1 MSRIYLCENFNN
13 LSNKICIVYDRIEL
27 YPKPVFEA
35 TVNFR
40 PGDGVS
46 TTLVMMYKDNVL
58 VPPVNLEPD
67 YAIVCA
73 DSGGA
78 IESRWFV
85 TESVRLSDSKFS
97 LRLQRDVAADYKS
110 NIMNSVAFVKRGWV
124 DKANPLIFNSENGSY
139 SQILR
144 ERIDLKDRSGKGCY
158 VAFLAPNFIKENT
171 DKLQI
176 DLTATNTSVDTV
188 FAQPADTHAGNYK
201 YCYGADPS
209 APDPISVFFR
219 TYNYW
224 GFPNT
229 PTGEHSYITFTVG
242 PGWSNMPADT
252 YPGAKYEYVINED
265 GTWSVRQITGAQS
278 IIYPDFLISTQN
290 AQGEF
295 LAYFSEADLRR
306 LGDVI
311 ARQVVIYMWGSL
323 YLDKYL
329 FETGGGIYGDTE
341 AMEFMAPRIGIRAKV
356 AGATDKYYVMD
367 QQITSGIQTFE
378 EVMSGDVR
386 QKFVNLFLSTV
397 VNSSVSTQCP
407 ADKRSTLHYSYTY
420 GSFHWREAITS
431 NLRIPATGALVQ
443 DAPYYMLCI
452 PEAETKLKVDNQ
464 TWTQEVDAYQI
475 YNQLQV
481 NFGAFVYD
489 VQYVPYTPYAMDITT
504 DGTVVLPDS
513 SQVGFAKT
521 PAGAI
526 EAGVYFCHKDRF
538 WFTVEP
544 QLPDAYDTL
553 SAIKT
558 KVASETKFARLCSM
572 DGGAILSIN
581 LAKNN
586 GLAPLR
592 MSVRYAPYQSYI
604 SIQPQWSVY
613 YGADIGLKDT
623 RGLNITTSNSVS
635 RVSNQWQDYVLNN
648 ANYQSIF
655 DRQIQSMDTQFDI
668 QAGAAV
674 RNMVFG
680 LLNTGAAAAMSG
692 SPGSVIGGLAGGGLG
707 LIQQGQEYVDMVDR
721 FRENRS
727 LSTDMFNLQNG
738 NIKARADTLSKVN
751 AMSPIYNTW
760 PYIEIYDAAPED
772 TAALSTYITEF
783 SMNIGVLTSQLS
795 AYVTP
800 NPNARKYIQADIVRL
815 NGKFDAHMAD
825 TIKSVI
831 SNGIYFVE
839 VTSNE

>member
-13 LSNKICIVYDRIEL
+13 LSNKLCIVYDRIEL

-46 TTLVMMYKDNVL
+46 TTLVLMYKDNVL
-58 VPPVNLEPD
+58 APPVNLEPD

-73 DSGGA
+73 DSGGG

-97 LRLQRDVAADYKS
+97 LRLRRDVAADYKS
-110 NIMNSVAFVKRGWV
+110 NIMNSVAFVRRGWV
-124 DKANPLIFNSENGSY
+124 DKSNPLIFNSENGSY
-139 SQILR
+139 SQLLR
-144 ERIDLKDRSGKGCY
+144 ERIDLKDRSGKGSY

-171 DKLQI
+171 DKLSL
-176 DLTATNTSVDTV
+176 DLTAITAPADVN

-201 YCYGADPS
+201 YCYGADAA
-209 APDPISVFFR
+209 APNPIQVFLR
-219 TYNYW
+219 SYNHW

-229 PTGEHSYITFTVG
+229 PQEEHSYIKFTIG
-242 PGWSNMPADT
+242 PFSPVEP
-252 YPGAKYEYVINED
+252 YKSQKYEYTIYDNGAWDYKRVNPLGTETAFPEFVISPGYVSFFSPAELESI
-265 GTWSVRQITGAQS
+265 GSVV
-278 IIYPDFLISTQN
+278 
-290 AQGEF
+290 
-295 LAYFSEADLRR
+295 AYNVAL
-306 LGDVI
+306 
-311 ARQVVIYMWGSL
+311 SL
-323 YLDKYL
+323 WQTDTLDKRL
-329 FETGGGIYGDTE
+329 FDMGEGLYGTVE
-341 AMEFMAPRIGIRAKV
+341 AMKFMAPRINLRARV
-356 AGATDKYYVMD
+356 GGEANGAYYMMD
-367 QQITSGIQTFE
+367 QLITSGPQSAEEIMTGTIREQFASIVLTTIQ
-378 EVMSGDVR
+378 
-386 QKFVNLFLSTV
+386 
-397 VNSSVSTQCP
+397 NSSVSSLCP
-407 ADKRSTLHYSYTY
+407 AKERASVHYSFRYGAFYWRQVYSSTLQ
-420 GSFHWREAITS
+420 
-431 NLRIPATGALVQ
+431 IPVTGTLVQ
-443 DAPYYMLCI
+443 ESPYYMLCI
-452 PEAETKLKVDNQ
+452 PEEGTTLQIGDQ
-464 TWTQEVDAYQI
+464 TWVQQVDAFQI
-475 YNQLQV
+475 YNQIQV
-481 NFGAFVYD
+481 NFGPFVYD
-489 VQYVPYTPYAMDITT
+489 IQYVPYTPYATDITE
-504 DGTVVLPDS
+504 DGRIVLPDA

-521 PAGAI
+521 SAGNI
-526 EAGVYFCHKDRF
+526 EAGVYFCNRDRF
-538 WFTVEP
+538 WTTIEP
-544 QLPDAYDTL
+544 QLSTAQSGS
-553 SAIKT
+553 SALQT
-558 KVASETKFARLCSM
+558 KVSSETSFARLCSM
-572 DGGAILSIN
+572 DGNSILTVN

-592 MSVRYAPYQSYI
+592 INCRYAPYQSYI

-613 YGADIGLKDT
+613 YGADMGPKDT
-623 RGLNITTSNSVS
+623 RGLNITTSNSVT
-635 RVSNQWQDYVLNN
+635 RVSNQWQEYVLSN
-648 ANYQSIF
+648 ANFQSIF

-668 QAGAAV
+668 QANAAV

-680 LLNTGAAAAMSG
+680 VLNTGAAAAMSG

-760 PYIEIYDAAPED
+760 PYIEVYETTAQER
-772 TAALSTYITEF
+772 AALSTYITEF
-783 SMNIGVLTSQLS
+783 SMNIGALTSQLS

>member
-13 LSNKICIVYDRIEL
+13 LSNKMCIVYDRIEL
-27 YPKPVFEA
+27 YPQPVFEA

-46 TTLVMMYKDNVL
+46 TSLVLMYKDNVL
-58 VPPVNLEPD
+58 APPVNLEPD

-73 DSGGA
+73 DSGGG

-97 LRLQRDVAADYKS
+97 LQLQRDVAADYKS
-110 NIMNSVAFVKRGWV
+110 NIMDSVAFVKRGWV
-124 DKANPLIFNSENGSY
+124 DKSNPLIFNNENGSY

-144 ERIDLKDRSGKGCY
+144 ERIDLKDKSGKGCY

-171 DKLQI
+171 SNLEI
-176 DLTATNTSVDTV
+176 DLTATNTPVDTI

-201 YCYGADPS
+201 YCYGADPA

-229 PTGEHSYITFTVG
+229 PSDAHSYITFTVG
-242 PGWSNMPADT
+242 PGWSNMPSDT

-295 LAYFSEADLRR
+295 LAYFSETDLRR

-329 FETGGGIYGDTE
+329 FETGGGIHGDAE
-341 AMEFMAPRIGIRAKV
+341 AMEFMAPRIGMRAKV

-367 QQITSGIQTFE
+367 QQITSSLQTFE

-407 ADKRSTLHYSYTY
+407 ADKRSTLHYSYKY

-431 NLRIPATGALVQ
+431 NLQIPATGALVQ

-452 PEAETKLKVDNQ
+452 PEVNTKLKVGNQ
-464 TWTQEVDAYQI
+464 TWTQQVDAYQI

-481 NFGAFVYD
+481 KFGAFVYD
-489 VQYVPYTPYAMDITT
+489 VQYVPYTPYAIDITT
-504 DGTVVLPDS
+504 DGTIVLPDL
-513 SQVGFAKT
+513 SQVGLAKT
-521 PAGAI
+521 TAGAI
-526 EAGVYFCHKDRF
+526 EAGVYFCNKDRF

-544 QLPDAYDTL
+544 KLPDTYDAL

-558 KVASETKFARLCSM
+558 KVSSETNFARLCSM
-572 DGGAILSIN
+572 DGSAILTVN

-655 DRQIQSMDTQFDI
+655 DRQIQSMDAQFDI
-668 QAGAAV
+668 QTGAAV
-674 RNMVFG
+674 RGMIFDGVGTIISAATSGNG
-680 LLNTGAAAAMSG
+680 KAAALTATSG
-692 SPGSVIGGLAGGGLG
+692 ALDLVQQGLALKDSFDS
-707 LIQQGQEYVDMVDR
+707 YKDK
-721 FRENRS
+721 RS
-727 LSTDMFNLQNG
+727 LNVDMFNLQNG

-760 PYIEIYDAAPED
+760 PYIEIYETTPEER
-772 TAALSTYITEF
+772 AALTTYINEF
-783 SMNIGVLTSQLS
+783 SMNIGALTSQLS

-815 NGKFDAHMAD
+815 SGKFDAHMAD

-839 VTSNE
+839 VTTNE

>member
-1 MSRIYLCENFNN
+1 M
-13 LSNKICIVYDRIEL
+13 
-27 YPKPVFEA
+27 
-35 TVNFR
+35 
-40 PGDGVS
+40 
-46 TTLVMMYKDNVL
+46 
-58 VPPVNLEPD
+58 
-67 YAIVCA
+67 
-73 DSGGA
+73 
-78 IESRWFV
+78 
-85 TESVRLSDSKFS
+85 
-97 LRLQRDVAADYKS
+97 
-110 NIMNSVAFVKRGWV
+110 
-124 DKANPLIFNSENGSY
+124 
-139 SQILR
+139 
-144 ERIDLKDRSGKGCY
+144 
-158 VAFLAPNFIKENT
+158 
-171 DKLQI
+171 
-176 DLTATNTSVDTV
+176 
-188 FAQPADTHAGNYK
+188 
-201 YCYGADPS
+201 PS
-209 APDPISVFFR
+209 
-219 TYNYW
+219 
-224 GFPNT
+224 
-229 PTGEHSYITFTVG
+229 
-242 PGWSNMPADT
+242 DT
-252 YPGAKYEYVINED
+252 YPGTKYEYVIRED
-265 GTWSVRQITGAQS
+265 GTWSYKEITGAQS

-290 AQGEF
+290 AQGQF

-329 FETGGGIYGDTE
+329 FETGGGIHGDVE
-341 AMEFMAPRIGIRAKV
+341 AMEFMAPRIGMRAKV
-356 AGATDKYYVMD
+356 AGATEKYYVMD
-367 QQITSGIQTFE
+367 QQITSSLQTFE

-407 ADKRSTLHYSYTY
+407 ADKRSTLHYSYKY

-431 NLRIPATGALVQ
+431 NLQIPATGALVQ

-452 PEAETKLKVDNQ
+452 PEVGTKVKVGNQ

-489 VQYVPYTPYAMDITT
+489 VQYVPYTPYAIDITR

-526 EAGVYFCHKDRF
+526 EAGVYFCNKDRF
-538 WFTVEP
+538 WFTIEP
-544 QLPDAYDTL
+544 KLPDTYDAL
-553 SAIKT
+553 SALKT
-558 KVASETKFARLCSM
+558 KVSSETNFARLCSM
-572 DGGAILSIN
+572 DGSAMLTIN

-604 SIQPQWSVY
+604 SIQPQWSVF

-668 QAGAAV
+668 QTGAAV
-674 RNMVFG
+674 RGMIFDGVGTIISAATSGNG
-680 LLNTGAAAAMSG
+680 KAAALTATSG
-692 SPGSVIGGLAGGGLG
+692 ALDLVQQGLALKDSFDS
-707 LIQQGQEYVDMVDR
+707 YKDK
-721 FRENRS
+721 RS
-727 LSTDMFNLQNG
+727 LNVDMFNLQNG

-760 PYIEIYDAAPED
+760 PYIEVYETTPEEK
-772 TAALSTYITEF
+772 AALTTYITEF
-783 SMNIGVLTSQLS
+783 SMNIGALTSQLS

-815 NGKFDAHMAD
+815 SGKFDAHMAD

-839 VTSNE
+839 VTTNE

>member
-13 LSNKICIVYDRIEL
+13 LSNKMCIVYDRIEL
-27 YPKPVFEA
+27 YPNPVFEA
-35 TVNFR
+35 TINFR

-46 TTLVMMYKDNVL
+46 TTLVLMYKDNVL
-58 VPPVNLEPD
+58 APPVNLEPD

-73 DSGGA
+73 DSGGG

-97 LRLQRDVAADYKS
+97 LQLQRDVAADYKS
-110 NIMNSVAFVKRGWV
+110 NIMDSVAFVRRGWV
-124 DKANPLIFNSENGSY
+124 DKSNPLIFNSENGSY

-176 DLTATNTSVDTV
+176 DLTATNTPVDTI

-209 APDPISVFFR
+209 SPDPISVFFR

-242 PGWSNMPADT
+242 PGWPSMSVTT
-252 YPGAKYEYVINED
+252 YPGIKYEYVINED
-265 GTWSVRQITGAQS
+265 GTWSVRQITGAEATV
-278 IIYPDFLISTQN
+278 YPDFLIPYQN
-290 AQGEF
+290 DNGQY
-295 LAYFSEADLRR
+295 LAYFPE
-306 LGDVI
+306 DVI
-311 ARQVVIYMWGSL
+311 RDIGNTMAKDVTMLMWGSL

-329 FETGGGIYGDTE
+329 FETGGGIHGDVE
-341 AMEFMAPRIGIRAKV
+341 AMEFMAPRIGMRAKV

-367 QQITSGIQTFE
+367 QQITSGLQTFE

-386 QKFVNLFLSTV
+386 QKFVNIFLTYV
-397 VNSSVSTQCP
+397 RGSSVSTQCP

-420 GSFHWREAITS
+420 ASFHWREAITS
-431 NLRIPATGALVQ
+431 NLQIPATGALVQ
-443 DAPYYMLCI
+443 DAPYYMMCI
-452 PEAETKLKVDNQ
+452 PEAGTKLKVGNQ
-464 TWTQEVDAYQI
+464 TWTQDVDAYQI

-489 VQYVPYTPYAMDITT
+489 VQYVPYTPYAINITM

-526 EAGVYFCHKDRF
+526 EAGVYFCNKDRF

-544 QLPDAYDTL
+544 KLPDTYDSL
-553 SAIKT
+553 SAVKT
-558 KVASETKFARLCSM
+558 KVSSETNFARLCSM
-572 DGGAILSIN
+572 DGSAMLTVN

-592 MSVRYAPYQSYI
+592 MSVRYAPYQSFI
-604 SIQPQWSVY
+604 SIQPQWSVF

-655 DRQIQSMDTQFDI
+655 DRQIQSMDTQFNI
-668 QAGAAV
+668 QTGAAV
-674 RNMVFG
+674 RGMIFDGVGTIISAATSGNG
-680 LLNTGAAAAMSG
+680 KAAALTATG
-692 SPGSVIGGLAGGGLG
+692 GALDLVQQGLALKDSFDS
-707 LIQQGQEYVDMVDR
+707 YKDK
-721 FRENRS
+721 RS

-760 PYIEIYDAAPED
+760 PYIEIYETTPQE
-772 TAALSTYITEF
+772 TAALTTYIDEF
-783 SMNIGVLTSQLS
+783 SMNIGALTSQLS

-815 NGKFDAHMAD
+815 SGKLDAHMAD

-839 VTSNE
+839 VTTNE

>member
-13 LSNKICIVYDRIEL
+13 LSNKMCIVYDRIEL
-27 YPKPVFEA
+27 YPQPVFEA

-46 TTLVMMYKDNVL
+46 TSLVLMYKDNVL
-58 VPPVNLEPD
+58 APPVNLEPD

-73 DSGGA
+73 DSGGG

-110 NIMNSVAFVKRGWV
+110 NIMDSVAFVKRGWV
-124 DKANPLIFNSENGSY
+124 DKSNPLIFNSENGSY

-176 DLTATNTSVDTV
+176 DLTATNTPVDTI

-201 YCYGADPS
+201 YCYGADPA

-229 PTGEHSYITFTVG
+229 PSDEHSYITFTVG
-242 PGWSNMPADT
+242 PGWSNMPSDT
-252 YPGAKYEYVINED
+252 YPGTKYEYIIRED
-265 GTWSVRQITGAQS
+265 GAWSYKEITGAQS

-290 AQGEF
+290 AQGQF
-295 LAYFSEADLRR
+295 LAYLSEDYLRK
-306 LGDVI
+306 LGNAI

-329 FETGGGIYGDTE
+329 FETGGGIHGNVE
-341 AMEFMAPRIGIRAKV
+341 AMEFIAPRIGMRAKV
-356 AGATDKYYVMD
+356 AGATDKYYVLD
-367 QQITSGIQTFE
+367 QQITSGLQTFE

-386 QKFVNLFLSTV
+386 QKFVNLFLTTV

-407 ADKRSTLHYSYTY
+407 DDKRSTLHYSYKY

-431 NLRIPATGALVQ
+431 NLQIPATGALVQ

-452 PEAETKLKVDNQ
+452 PEVGTKVKVGNQ

-489 VQYVPYTPYAMDITT
+489 VQYVPYTPYAIDTT
-504 DGTVVLPDS
+504 IDGTVVLPDS

-521 PAGAI
+521 QAGAI
-526 EAGVYFCHKDRF
+526 EAGVYFCNKDRF
-538 WFTVEP
+538 WFTIEP
-544 QLPDAYDTL
+544 KLPDTYDAL
-553 SAIKT
+553 SAVKT
-558 KVASETKFARLCSM
+558 KVSSETNFARLCSM
-572 DGGAILSIN
+572 DGSAMLTVN

-592 MSVRYAPYQSYI
+592 MSVRYAPYQSFI
-604 SIQPQWSVY
+604 SIQPQWSVF

-655 DRQIQSMDTQFDI
+655 DRQIQSMDTQFNI
-668 QAGAAV
+668 QTGAAV
-674 RNMVFG
+674 RGMIFDGVGTIISAATSGNG
-680 LLNTGAAAAMSG
+680 KAAALTATSG
-692 SPGSVIGGLAGGGLG
+692 ALDLVQQGLALKDSFDS
-707 LIQQGQEYVDMVDR
+707 YKDK
-721 FRENRS
+721 RS
-727 LSTDMFNLQNG
+727 LSTDIFNLQNG

-760 PYIEIYDAAPED
+760 PYIEVYE
-772 TAALSTYITEF
+772 TTSEERAALTTYINEF
-783 SMNIGVLTSQLS
+783 SMNIGALTSQLS

-839 VTSNE
+839 VTTNE

>member
-13 LSNKICIVYDRIEL
+13 LSNKMCIVYDRIEL

-35 TVNFR
+35 TINFR

-46 TTLVMMYKDNVL
+46 TTLVLMYKDNVL
-58 VPPVNLEPD
+58 APPVNLEPD

-73 DSGGA
+73 DSGGG

-110 NIMNSVAFVKRGWV
+110 NIMDSVAFVRRGWV
-124 DKANPLIFNSENGSY
+124 DKSNPLIFNSENGSY
-139 SQILR
+139 SQLLR

-158 VAFLAPNFIKENT
+158 VAFLAPNFIKENA
-171 DKLQI
+171 DKLKI
-176 DLTATNTSVDTV
+176 DLTATNTPVDII

-201 YCYGADPS
+201 YCYGADPA
-209 APDPISVFFR
+209 APDPISVILR

-224 GFPNT
+224 NFPIT
-229 PTGEHSYITFTVG
+229 PADAHSYITFTVG
-242 PGWSNMPADT
+242 PGWPNMSTTT
-252 YPGAKYEYVINED
+252 YPGIKYEYVINED
-265 GTWSVRQITGAQS
+265 GTWSVRQITGAEATV
-278 IIYPDFLISTQN
+278 YPDFLIPYQN
-290 AQGEF
+290 SNGQY
-295 LAYFSEADLRR
+295 LAYFPDDIIRDIGNVMAQDITIL
-306 LGDVI
+306 
-311 ARQVVIYMWGSL
+311 MWGSL

-329 FETGGGIYGDTE
+329 FETGGGIYGDAE
-341 AMEFMAPRIGIRAKV
+341 AMEFMAPRINTRAKV
-356 AGATDKYYVMD
+356 TGATDKYYVLD
-367 QQITSGIQTFE
+367 QQITSNIQTFE
-378 EVMSGDVR
+378 EVMTGAVR
-386 QKFVNLFLSTV
+386 EKFVNIFLTYVSG
-397 VNSSVSTQCP
+397 SSVSAQCP
-407 ADKRSTLHYSYTY
+407 ADKRSTLHYSYKY

-431 NLRIPATGALVQ
+431 NLQIPATGALVQ

-452 PEAETKLKVDNQ
+452 PEPGTKLKIGNQ

-489 VQYVPYTPYAMDITT
+489 VQYVPYTPYAIDITI

-521 PAGAI
+521 AAGAI
-526 EAGVYFCHKDRF
+526 EAGVYFCNKDRF

-544 QLPDAYDTL
+544 QLPDTYNAL

-558 KVASETKFARLCSM
+558 KVSSETKFARLCSM
-572 DGGAILSIN
+572 DGSAMLTVN

-604 SIQPQWSVY
+604 SIQPQWSMY

-623 RGLNITTSNSVS
+623 RGLNITTSNSVT
-635 RVSNQWQDYVLNN
+635 RISNQWQNYVLNN

-668 QAGAAV
+668 QANAAV

-680 LLNTGAAAAMSG
+680 VLNTGAAAAMSG

-707 LIQQGQEYVDMVDR
+707 LIQQGQEYVDRVDS

-760 PYIEIYDAAPED
+760 PYIEIYDATPED
-772 TAALSTYITEF
+772 KAALTTYITEF
-783 SMNIGVLTSQLS
+783 SMNIGALTSQLS

-815 NGKFDAHMAD
+815 SGKFDAHMAD
-825 TIKSVI
+825 VIKSVI

-839 VTSNE
+839 VTTNE

>member
-13 LSNKICIVYDRIEL
+13 LSNKMCIVYDRIEL
-27 YPKPVFEA
+27 YPQPVFEA

-46 TTLVMMYKDNVL
+46 TTLVLMYKDNVL
-58 VPPVNLEPD
+58 APPVNLEPD

-73 DSGGA
+73 DSGGG

-97 LRLQRDVAADYKS
+97 LQLQRDVAADYKS

-124 DKANPLIFNSENGSY
+124 DKSNPLIFNSENGSY

-144 ERIDLKDRSGKGCY
+144 ERIDLKDKSGKGCY

-171 DKLQI
+171 SNLEI
-176 DLTATNTSVDTV
+176 DLTATNTPVDTI

-229 PTGEHSYITFTVG
+229 PSDAHSYITFTVG
-242 PGWSNMPADT
+242 PGWSNMPSDT

-329 FETGGGIYGDTE
+329 FETGGGIYGDVE
-341 AMEFMAPRIGIRAKV
+341 AMEFMAPRIGMRAKV
-356 AGATDKYYVMD
+356 AGATEKYYVMD
-367 QQITSGIQTFE
+367 QQITSSLQTFE

-407 ADKRSTLHYSYTY
+407 ADKRSTLHYSYKY

-431 NLRIPATGALVQ
+431 NLQIPATGALVQ

-452 PEAETKLKVDNQ
+452 PEASTKLKVGNQ
-464 TWTQEVDAYQI
+464 TWTQQVDAYQI

-481 NFGAFVYD
+481 KFGAFVYD
-489 VQYVPYTPYAMDITT
+489 VQYVPYTPYAIDITT

-513 SQVGFAKT
+513 SQVGLAKT
-521 PAGAI
+521 TAGAI
-526 EAGVYFCHKDRF
+526 EAGVYFCNKDRF

-544 QLPDAYDTL
+544 KLPDTYDAL

-558 KVASETKFARLCSM
+558 KVSSETNFARLCSM
-572 DGGAILSIN
+572 DGSAILTVN

-668 QAGAAV
+668 QTGAAV
-674 RNMVFG
+674 RGMIFDGVGTIISAATSGNG
-680 LLNTGAAAAMSG
+680 KAAALTATSG
-692 SPGSVIGGLAGGGLG
+692 ALDLVQQGLALKDSFDS
-707 LIQQGQEYVDMVDR
+707 YKDK
-721 FRENRS
+721 RS
-727 LSTDMFNLQNG
+727 LNVDMFNLQNG

-760 PYIEIYDAAPED
+760 PYIEIYETTPEEK
-772 TAALSTYITEF
+772 AALTTYINEF
-783 SMNIGVLTSQLS
+783 SMNIGALTSQLS

-839 VTSNE
+839 VTTNE

>member
-13 LSNKICIVYDRIEL
+13 LSNKMCIVYDSIGL
-27 YPKPVFEA
+27 YPTPVFEA

-40 PGDGVS
+40 PGDGVC

-58 VPPVNLEPD
+58 APPVNLEPD

-73 DSGGA
+73 DAGGA

-85 TESVRLSDSKFS
+85 TESVHLSDSKFR

-110 NIMNSVAFVKRGWV
+110 SIMNSVAFVKRGWV
-124 DKANPLIFNSENGSY
+124 DKSNPLIFNSENGSY

-171 DKLQI
+171 GNLQI
-176 DLTATNTSVDTV
+176 DLTAANTSVGVT
-188 FAQPADTHAGNYK
+188 FAQPADTHSGNYK
-201 YCYGADPS
+201 YCYGADPT
-209 APDPISVFFR
+209 APDPISVFLR

-229 PTGEHSYITFTVG
+229 PTDAHSYITFTVG
-242 PGWSNMPADT
+242 PGWPNMSAAT
-252 YPGAKYEYVINED
+252 YPGIKYEYTINED
-265 GTWSVRQITGAQS
+265 GTWSVRPITGVEGT
-278 IIYPDFLISTQN
+278 IYPDFLVSTQN
-290 AQGEF
+290 ERGEF
-295 LAYFSEADLRR
+295 LAFFPKYFLQR
-306 LGDVI
+306 LGEVI
-311 ARQVVIYMWGSL
+311 ARQIVIYMWGSL

-329 FETGGGIYGDTE
+329 FETGGGIYGNVE
-341 AMEFMAPRIGIRAKV
+341 AMEFIAPRIGTRAKI
-356 AGATDKYYVMD
+356 AGATDKYYTLD

-378 EVMSGDVR
+378 EVMTDDVR
-386 QKFVNLFLSTV
+386 QKFVNIFLTTV
-397 VNSSVSTQCP
+397 EGASVATQCP
-407 ADKRSTLHYSYTY
+407 ANKRSTLHYSYKY
-420 GSFHWREAITS
+420 CSFHWREAITS
-431 NLRIPATGALVQ
+431 NLQIPATGALVQ

-452 PEAETKLKVDNQ
+452 PEVGTKLKVGDQ

-481 NFGAFVYD
+481 NFGSFVYD
-489 VQYVPYTPYAMDITT
+489 VQYVPYTPYALDITI
-504 DGTVVLPDS
+504 DGTVVLPDV

-521 PAGAI
+521 TTDVI
-526 EAGVYFCHKDRF
+526 EAGVYFCNKDRF
-538 WFTVEP
+538 WFTIEP
-544 QLPDAYDTL
+544 QLPSTYDAL

-558 KVASETKFARLCSM
+558 KVSSETNFARLCSM
-572 DGGAILSIN
+572 DGSAMLTVN

-592 MSVRYAPYQSYI
+592 LSVHYAPYQSYL

-635 RVSNQWQDYVLNN
+635 RISNQWQNYVLNN

-668 QAGAAV
+668 QANAAV

-680 LLNTGAAAAMSG
+680 LLNTGTAAAMSG
-692 SPGSVIGGLAGGGLG
+692 SPSSVAGSGLG
-707 LIQQGQEYVDMVDR
+707 LILQGQEYVDMVDR

-751 AMSPIYNTW
+751 AMSPIYNPW
-760 PYIEIYDAAPED
+760 PYVEIYEATPED
-772 TAALSTYITEF
+772 TTALSTYITEF
-783 SMNIGVLTSQLS
+783 SMNLGVMTSQLS
-795 AYVTP
+795 AYVAP
-800 NPNARKYIQADIVRL
+800 NPNARKYVQADIVRL